1 MKRSAAPAPATASE
15 PLTDDL
21 DQKLWQ
27 GDISVGTPAKTFAG
41 SSFFPYNTKYRSIIE
56 YFSVVDFDTGSS
68 DLFLPGTKCT
78 GVNCQGHKLF
88 NTGKSRTA
96 IDQKKTFSLAFGD
109 GSTVSGEQFDD
120 TVTIA
125 GLTATGQRVG
135 AASRYSASLSV
146 AEFPPDGLM
155 GMGFQQISDFNAPP
169 VFQTLVSEKKVT
181 SSVFGFTLLESGSE
195 LFLGGTDTS
204 KFTGSLAFTPVTEV
218 GFWEINFNGAS
229 VGTKSIFTTA
239 TDSIVDTGT

>member
-1 MKRSAAPAPATASE
+1 M
-15 PLTDDL
+15 
-21 DQKLWQ
+21 
-27 GDISVGTPAKTFAG
+27 
-41 SSFFPYNTKYRSIIE
+41 
-56 YFSVVDFDTGSS
+56 
-68 DLFLPGTKCT
+68 FLPGTKCT
-78 GVNCQGHKLF
+78 GANCRGHKLF
-88 NTGKSRTA
+88 NTGASSTA
-96 IDQKKTFSLAFGD
+96 VDQRKTFSLAFGD

-135 AASRYSASLSV
+135 AASTYSAGFALDVS
-146 AEFPPDGLM
+146 PPDGLM
-155 GMGFQQISDFNAPP
+155 GMGFQQISVFNAPP
-169 VFQTLVSEKKVT
+169 VFQTLVSEGKVT
-181 SSVFGFTLLESGSE
+181 ESVFGFTLLESGSE

-239 TDSIVDTGT
+239 TDSIVDTGACAANLLFGLL

>member
-1 MKRSAAPAPATASE
+1 M
-15 PLTDDL
+15 
-21 DQKLWQ
+21 
-27 GDISVGTPAKTFAG
+27 
-41 SSFFPYNTKYRSIIE
+41 
-56 YFSVVDFDTGSS
+56 DFDTGSS

-88 NTGKSRTA
+88 NTTESTSA
-96 IDQKKTFSLAFGD
+96 VDQKETFSLFFTGGS

-125 GLTATGQRVG
+125 GLTATSQRIG
-135 AASRYSASLSV
+135 AASAYSAGFSLAVS
-146 AEFPPDGLM
+146 PPDGLM

-204 KFTGSLAFTPVTEV
+204 KFNGSLAFSPVTEV
-218 GFWEINFNGAS
+218 GFWEINFNGVS
-229 VGTKSIFTTA
+229 VGNESIFKTA
-239 TDSIVDTGT
+239 TDSIVDTGS